1 MEQNQTNI
9 LTYVAFGIGLM
20 TSLVG
25 AINHKRIR
33 STCCKKEISAS
44 FDVESTTPEIQRQ
57 MTIRPVSDPDKV

>member
-1 MEQNQTNI
+1 MDQSQTNI
-9 LTYVAFGIGLM
+9 LAYVAFGIGLI

-44 FDVESTTPEIQRQ
+44 FDVESTTPEPKRQ
-57 MTIRPVSDPDKV
+57 IADPDKV